1 MRQAH
6 WVTREKE
13 ETMSELNL
21 QDVISEALNEIEP
34 SYLDNSTEG
43 QDEDLVDLDL
53 PEDDVDG
60 DPDTQDESEIDEDDE
75 LDEEL
80 SEEAEE
86 DVETDEEDDFESD
99 SFVVKV
105 DGEEFSVTLNELK
118 AGYSRQAHFT
128 RSMQALKEER
138 EAFETEISQYSDT
151 LGQLSALDEA
161 WESNP
166 VSVMTSL
173 LGSTENPSYYLGL
186 IIKEA
191 AANDLLTPEALQYFG
206 IDEDTKRGWST
217 ETEIERLRREIQERE
232 AAEHRRSQENEVQ
245 ASEARVQ
252 EAIRMFDNQISEI
265 IAIEGLDFPTTK
277 ERAEFKADVLRY
289 ANDNNILDLH
299 KAYAALAYEQSREAK
314 ASGKRRAASHDKKS
328 ATRVVSRR
336 SAGGSGVTKVDNSTD
351 LRSVIQS
358 TMRDLEF

>member
-1 MRQAH
+1 
-6 WVTREKE
+6 
-13 ETMSELNL
+13 MSELNL
-21 QDVISEALNEIEP
+21 TDVINEALNEVEP
-34 SYLDNSTEG
+34 NYLDNSIEG

-53 PEDDVDG
+53 QDEDVDG
-60 DPDTQDESEIDEDDE
+60 DPDTLTESDIEEDE
-75 LDEEL
+75 LDVDLED
-80 SEEAEE
+80 SEEDGDIE
-86 DVETDEEDDFESD
+86 DEVAEDDSESYI
-99 SFVVKV
+99 VKV
-105 DGEEFSVTLNELK
+105 DGEEFEVSIDELL

-128 RSMQALKEER
+128 RSMQALKDER
-138 EAFETEISQYSDT
+138 DAFDAEVGQHQET

-191 AANDLLTPEALQYFG
+191 AANDLLTPDALQYFG
-206 IDEDTKRGWST
+206 IDAETKRAWST

-232 AAEHRRSQENEVQ
+232 QADGRRSKELEED
-245 ASEARVQ
+245 ATESRVQ
-252 EAIRMFDNQISEI
+252 EAIKMFDNQITEI
-265 IAIEGLDFPTTK
+265 ISIEGLDFPTTK

-289 ANDNNILDLH
+289 AHENNILDLH
-299 KAYAALAYEQSREAK
+299 KAYAALAYEQSREARSSQ
-314 ASGKRRAASHDKKS
+314 AKRSASHQKKS

-336 SAGGSGVTKVDNSTD
+336 SAGSSSVSKVDSSTD